1 MILFQSQELCK
12 HNLHYEKKQFYFRIL
27 EEYYMI
33 TIDSEEQ
40 NPVDTEERVE
50 LPNDSNLSIK
60 DIKKLVEQNTK
71 SKLYLGNDPSLKIN
85 KILTNIASFDRITE
99 GGIPRR
105 RFTMFYGNDSS
116 GKSTLSA
123 LCAKAVQL
131 QEGTVAYIDVE
142 SSYDPE
148 WWQKL
153 GVNLSELIYIKTDLA
168 ENLFDI
174 LRELCLQQVDLI
186 ILDSIASLI
195 PGEEHE
201 KKGDEQSVAV
211 LARLV
216 NRSLKKIIQD
226 NQNSAIILINQLRSG
241 IGGYAHEQVLPGGRG
256 QRFDTSL
263 RCEISK
269 GDPIILDTSLKIKG
283 KRFSESDGYYLK
295 IYIDKSKVSTP
306 FKSCEI
312 PVYFDGHVDLSYVL
326 FEEALNQNLIEVNKR
341 TYIIENEKMVGRE
354 NAVEYLRT
362 HPEIETVLKKKL
374 GGKLY
379 GSVSI

>member
-241 IGGYAHEQVLPGGRG
+241 IGGYAHEQVLPGDLLPPAGGRVLHG
-256 QRFDTSL
+256 AERRDEIL
-263 RCEISK
+263 RY
-269 GDPIILDTSLKIKG
+269 PIRMRQ
-283 KRFSESDGYYLK
+283 KR
-295 IYIDKSKVSTP
+295 
-306 FKSCEI
+306 
-312 PVYFDGHVDLSYVL
+312 
-326 FEEALNQNLIEVNKR
+326 
-341 TYIIENEKMVGRE
+341 
-354 NAVEYLRT
+354 
-362 HPEIETVLKKKL
+362 
-374 GGKLY
+374 
-379 GSVSI
+379 